1 MKFKRE
7 LGAALE
13 EALKARRSV
22 LLFGP
27 RQTGKTTLIKEVC
40 AKFHGCL
47 EYPLQLPSV
56 RTRLETDPEVLRRE
70 AAAFQRIPEAALP
83 RLRPRSAV
91 RSHSPVLVFIDE
103 IQKVPAI
110 MDVLQYLLDEKKI
123 VLIAT
128 GSSARKMRQGHTNWL
143 PGRVRMEHL
152 YPLTWKESGLLRAGG
167 YDEALFEDRLLFGGL
182 PGVLAQGRV
191 QRAEDLRSYASL
203 YLEEEIRKEAV
214 VRRLA
219 PFARFLQLA
228 ALESG
233 SRPNLSKLAGDVGV
247 SHTTVREYYQILE
260 DSLIV
265 HRLSPWGR
273 SRSAVLHKAKYYFFD
288 LGVRNAA
295 AGIGHDKGL
304 LPLQKGLL
312 FEHHVILEALA
323 QRGSARLS
331 YWRNKSGREV
341 DLIIEQDGKV
351 TAVEIKATAKPG
363 DSDFAGLAAFR
374 GEEKCDRA
382 YLICQ
387 VERPQRFEHAVA
399 LPWCQLGSL
408 WKGESGRR

>member
-1 MKFKRE
+1 MEFKRE
-7 LGAALE
+7 LGAALQRS
-13 EALKARRSV
+13 LRARRSV

-27 RQTGKTTLIKEVC
+27 RQTGKTTLIKEVV
-40 AKFHGCL
+40 AGFRGRL

-56 RTRLETDPEVLRRE
+56 RARLEADPEILRRE
-70 AAAFQRIPEAALP
+70 VEAVKSRA
-83 RLRPRSAV
+83 
-91 RSHSPVLVFIDE
+91 PVLVFIDE
-103 IQKVPAI
+103 IQKVPGL
-110 MDVLQYLLDEKKI
+110 MDVLQYLIDEKKI

-128 GSSARKMRQGHTNWL
+128 GSSARKMRHGRTNWL
-143 PGRVRMEHL
+143 PGRVLVEHL
-152 YPLTWKESGLLRAGG
+152 YPLTWKESGLLSEDGAG
-167 YDEALFEDRLLFGGL
+167 EALLEERLLYGGL
-182 PGVLAQGRV
+182 PGVLAQGRSR
-191 QRAEDLRSYASL
+191 RAEDLRSYAAL

-214 VRRLA
+214 VRRLP

-233 SRPNLSKLAGDVGV
+233 SSPNLSKLAVDVGV
-247 SHTTVREYYQILE
+247 SHTTIREYYQILE

-265 HRLSPWGR
+265 HRLGSWGR

-295 AGIGHDKGL
+295 ALIGHDPGL
-304 LPLQKGLL
+304 LTLQKGVF
-312 FEHHVILEALA
+312 FEHHVILEAMA
-323 QRGSARLS
+323 RRGPARLS
-331 YWRNKSGREV
+331 YWRSKSGREV
-341 DLIIEQDGKV
+341 DLVIEREGKV

-374 GEEKCDRA
+374 AEEKCDRA

-399 LPWCQLGSL
+399 LPWRELDSL
-408 WKGESGRR
+408 WK

>member
-1 MKFKRE
+1 MEFKRE
-7 LGAALE
+7 LGAALQG
-13 EALKARRSV
+13 ALRARRSI

-40 AKFHGCL
+40 SEFRGHL

-56 RTRLETDPEVLRRE
+56 RMRLEADPEVLRRE
-70 AAAFQRIPEAALP
+70 VAAAQSP
-83 RLRPRSAV
+83 V
-91 RSHSPVLVFIDE
+91 PVLVFVDE
-103 IQKVPAI
+103 IQKVPAV
-110 MDVLQYLLDEKKI
+110 MDVLQYLIDEKKI

-128 GSSARKMRQGHTNWL
+128 GSSARKMRRGHTNWL
-143 PGRVRMEHL
+143 PGRVRVEHL
-152 YPLTWKESGLLRAGG
+152 YPLTWGECGLLRGDGGAGS
-167 YDEALFEDRLLFGGL
+167 LFEDRLLYGGL
-182 PGVLAQGRV
+182 PGVVTQDRAHRV
-191 QRAEDLRSYASL
+191 EDLRSYAEL

-233 SRPNLSKLAGDVGV
+233 SSPNLSKLAGDVGV
-247 SHTTVREYYQILE
+247 SHTTIREYYQILE

-265 HRLSPWGR
+265 HRLGSWGK
-273 SRSAVLHKAKYYFFD
+273 SRSALLHKAKYYFFD

-295 AGIGHDKGL
+295 ALIGHDRAL
-304 LPLQKGLL
+304 LTLQKGVL

-323 QRGSARLS
+323 QSGPARLT
-331 YWRNKSGREV
+331 YWRNRSGREV
-341 DLIIEQDGKV
+341 DLVIEKDGKT
-351 TAVEIKATAKPG
+351 TAVEIKATVRPG

-374 GEEKCDRA
+374 AEEKCDDA

-387 VERPQRFEHAVA
+387 IERPQRFEHGVA
-399 LPWCQLGSL
+399 LPWRQLGSL
-408 WKGESGRR
+408 WSSA

>member
-1 MKFKRE
+1 MEFKRE
-7 LGAALE
+7 LGATLRRALR
-13 EALKARRSV
+13 ARRSV

-27 RQTGKTTLIKEVC
+27 RQTGKTTLIKEVS
-40 AKFHGCL
+40 AEFNNRL

-70 AAAFQRIPEAALP
+70 VAAVKSR
-83 RLRPRSAV
+83 V
-91 RSHSPVLVFIDE
+91 PVLVFIDE
-103 IQKVPAI
+103 IQKVPAV
-110 MDVLQYLLDEKKI
+110 MDVLQYLIDEKKI

-128 GSSARKMRQGHTNWL
+128 GSSARKMRHSPTNWL
-143 PGRVRMEHL
+143 PGRVRVEHL
-152 YPLTWKESGLLRAGG
+152 YPLTWKESGLLREDGG
-167 YDEALFEDRLLFGGL
+167 TEALFEDRLLYGGL
-182 PGVLAQGRV
+182 PGVVTQDRAHRV
-191 QRAEDLRSYASL
+191 EDLRSYAEL

-233 SRPNLSKLAGDVGV
+233 SSPNLSKLAGDVGV
-247 SHTTVREYYQILE
+247 SHTTIREYYQILE

-265 HRLSPWGR
+265 HRLGSWGK
-273 SRSAVLHKAKYYFFD
+273 SRSALLHKAKYYFFD

-295 AGIGHDKGL
+295 AMIGHDRGL
-304 LPLQKGLL
+304 LTLQKGVL

-323 QRGSARLS
+323 QRGPARLS

-341 DLIIEQDGKV
+341 DLVIERDGKV

-374 GEEKCDRA
+374 AEEKCDSA
-382 YLICQ
+382 YLVCS

-399 LPWCQLGSL
+399 LPWRQLGSL
-408 WKGESGRR
+408 LRAGAIPTSSR